1 MLILKYFVVVG
12 ALLMAGL
19 LALNARLDPNGTAGA
34 SRAATTAS
42 LPVVPPP
49 APSVK
54 EEPVVEVTPLA
65 TLPKKEPSTSR
76 RSSRSAHHPSQR
88 RAY

>member
-19 LALNARLDPNGTAGA
+19 LALNARLDPTGTGGA
-34 SRAATTAS
+34 STHASTTAS
-42 LPVVPPP
+42 LPLVPPP
-49 APSVK
+49 APAVK

-65 TLPKKEPSTSR
+65 TPPKATSTSR
-76 RSSRSAHHPSQR
+76 RSSRSTHHQPQR